1 MEMGVTRES
10 QWGQLPLGTKEDR
23 QPWGWGGWETVGGGG
38 FWGSPEME
46 MRLGLG
52 GAQKGRKQN

>member
-1 MEMGVTRES
+1 MGTTIPGYQGR
-10 QWGQLPLGTKEDR
+10 QITLGV
-23 QPWGWGGWETVGGGG
+23 GGWETVGGGL
-38 FWGSPEME
+38 WGSPEME